1 MSKDDPDV
9 LDSMWAVASN
19 KDVWTVMGY
28 LLKAFFYIFLW
39 IPLEIVDHLMHTGR
53 GIANCRIFSF
63 LVSSLLLLI
72 LADALQSTAGDA
84 VFLLWVVYTL
94 KWIVEYIWAI
104 ARQRHPHP
112 EHSNHPGLLILSVL
126 RIESEAIAFLL
137 LGTLAF
143 LLLPTRSGWAVGSIF
158 LVGSF
163 GAILAYLFADR
174 SIRREGVSIRDSK
187 IEADIEQKKQANQE
201 ANNKTFQQVDI
212 E

>member
-1 MSKDDPDV
+1 M
-9 LDSMWAVASN
+9 
-19 KDVWTVMGY
+19 
-28 LLKAFFYIFLW
+28 
-39 IPLEIVDHLMHTGR
+39 
-53 GIANCRIFSF
+53 
-63 LVSSLLLLI
+63 
-72 LADALQSTAGDA
+72 
-84 VFLLWVVYTL
+84 
-94 KWIVEYIWAI
+94 
-104 ARQRHPHP
+104 
-112 EHSNHPGLLILSVL
+112 ILSVL